1 MLCSVMLVWCC
12 AVLHAPAATSWRQ
25 GETSVLANV
34 KKPSSLPSYCG
45 MSCAD
50 HGSLP

>member
-1 MLCSVMLVWCC
+1 MLRYACVVLCC

-25 GETSVLANV
+25 GETSVLASV